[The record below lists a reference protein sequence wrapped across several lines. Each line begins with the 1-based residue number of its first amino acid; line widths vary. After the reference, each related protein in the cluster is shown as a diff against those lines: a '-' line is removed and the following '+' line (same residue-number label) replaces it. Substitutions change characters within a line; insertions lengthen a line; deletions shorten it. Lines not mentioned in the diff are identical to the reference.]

1 MLRKA
6 RTRAVLLVLIL
17 AATAAAAT
25 VLAAALALAA
35 PAARANSTL
44 AVGALP
50 VMVPAV
56 AVCDA
61 IALAVPELVAEAP
74 AEASALA
81 VAPPTA
87 TAIWPL
93 VGRETA
99 CAYCDAAAAAFGEA
113 STSIDVLLASID
125 TEGDPVVE
133 ALVGASARGVSIRVL
148 LDQSDF
154 EPSITEENAK
164 AVAFLRAEGIDAR
177 LDDAA
182 TTTHAKL
189 AIVDRATVI
198 VGSTN
203 WNHYALFEHRQAD
216 VRIDDERVGAAF
228 GGFFD
233 RLWANPSAPLGM
245 TLDGGEIPAEGP
257 ALVAL
262 PDAGQST
269 LYGSFVLDLLAHATT
284 SIHAALYRMSVYPQF
299 ADSATSALVDGL
311 IQAAG
316 RGLEVRVL
324 LDDCSFYAD
333 SAEANLE
340 SAIFLYQSGLDVR
353 LDDPDITTHAKL
365 LVVDGET
372 VVLGSTN
379 WNYYS
384 VERNVEANV
393 ALVRMPD
400 VASVFE
406 SYFASL
412 WADGRE
418 IGR

>member
-1 MLRKA
+1 L
-6 RTRAVLLVLIL
+6 VVLIL

-35 PAARANSTL
+35 PAARANSTPAVSADAPTA
-44 AVGALP
+44 AVGAS
-50 VMVPAV
+50 
-56 AVCDA
+56 
-61 IALAVPELVAEAP
+61 AP
-74 AEASALA
+74 
-81 VAPPTA
+81 

-99 CAYCDAAAAAFGEA
+99 CVYCDVAAAAFGAA
-113 STSIDVLLASID
+113 STSIDVLLS
-125 TEGDPVVE
+125 TLEVEGDPVVE
-133 ALVGASARGVSIRVL
+133 ALVGASARGVSVRVL

-154 EPSITEENAK
+154 EPSITEKNVK
-164 AVAFLRAEGIDAR
+164 AVAFLVAQGIDAR

-189 AIVDRATVI
+189 AIVDRATVF

-228 GGFFD
+228 GDFFD
-233 RLWANPSAPLGM
+233 RLWADPSAPLGM
-245 TLDGGEIPAEGP
+245 TLDGGEIPTDGP

-269 LYGSFVLDLLAHATT
+269 LYGSFVLDLLSHATT
-284 SIHAALYRMSVYPQF
+284 CVHASLYRVSIYPQF

-324 LDDCSFYAD
+324 MDDCSFYAD

-340 SAIFLYQSGLDVR
+340 SAIFLYQSGIDVR
-353 LDDPDITTHAKL
+353 FDDPDVTTHAKL

-384 VERNVEANV
+384 VERNIEANV

-412 WADGRE
+412 WADGRG

>member
-1 MLRKA
+1 M
-6 RTRAVLLVLIL
+6 IL

-25 VLAAALALAA
+25 VLAAALALAV
-35 PAARANSTL
+35 PAARANSIL
-44 AVGALP
+44 AVGA
-50 VMVPAV
+50 VVGMEPAV
-56 AVCDA
+56 AVWDA
-61 IALAVPELVAEAP
+61 TALAVPASAGMMPAVALCGAT
-74 AEASALA
+74 ALA
-81 VAPPTA
+81 VPASA
-87 TAIWPL
+87 GTAIWPL
-93 VGRETA
+93 IGRETP
-99 CAYCDAAAAAFGEA
+99 CVYCDVAAAAFGAA
-113 STSIDVLLASID
+113 SASIDVLLS
-125 TEGDPVVE
+125 TLEVEGDPVVE
-133 ALVGASARGVSIRVL
+133 ALVAACGRGVSVRVL

-154 EPSITEENAK
+154 EPSITEKNAR
-164 AVAFLRAEGIDAR
+164 AVTFLRAQGIDAR

-189 AIVDRATVI
+189 VIVDRATVF

-203 WNHYALFEHRQAD
+203 WNRYALFEHRQAD

-228 GGFFD
+228 GDFFD
-233 RLWANPSAPLGM
+233 RLWANPGAPLGM
-245 TLDGGEIPAEGP
+245 TFDGVEVPADGP

-269 LYGSFVLDLLAHATT
+269 LYASFVLDLLSHAT
-284 SIHAALYRMSVYPQF
+284 SSVHAVLYRVSVYPQF
-299 ADSATSALVDGL
+299 KDSATSALVDGL

-324 LDDCSFYAD
+324 MDDCSFYAD

-340 SAIFLYQSGLDVR
+340 SAIFLYQSGIDVR
-353 LDDPDITTHAKL
+353 FDAPDVTTHAKL

-384 VERNVEANV
+384 VERNIEANV

-400 VASVFE
+400 VASIFE

-412 WADGRE
+412 WAEGRE

>member
-6 RTRAVLLVLIL
+6 RTRAVLLTLIL
-17 AATAAAAT
+17 AATAATAT
-25 VLAAALALAA
+25 VLAAVLALAA

-44 AVGALP
+44 AVGAVT

-56 AVCDA
+56 AMWDTT
-61 IALAVPELVAEAP
+61 ALAVGADAP
-74 AEASALA
+74 KAA
-81 VAPPTA
+81 VGADAP

-99 CAYCDAAAAAFGEA
+99 CVYCDVAAAAFGEA
-113 STSIDVLLASID
+113 SASIDVLLSTIEV
-125 TEGDPVVE
+125 EGDPVVE
-133 ALVGASARGVSIRVL
+133 ALVGACARGVCVRVL
-148 LDQSDF
+148 LDRSDF
-154 EPSITEENAK
+154 EPSVTEKNAK
-164 AVAFLRAEGIDAR
+164 AVAFLVAHGIDAR
-177 LDDAA
+177 LDDPA

-228 GGFFD
+228 GDFFD

-245 TLDGGEIPAEGP
+245 TLDGVEMPADGP

-269 LYGSFVLDLLAHATT
+269 LYGTFVLDLLAHATT
-284 SIHAALYRMSVYPQF
+284 SVHASLYRVSIYPQF

-324 LDDCSFYAD
+324 MDDCSFYAD
-333 SAEANLE
+333 SAEANLQ
-340 SAIFLYQSGLDVR
+340 SAIFLYQSGIDVR
-353 LDDPDITTHAKL
+353 LDDPDVTTHAKL

-384 VERNVEANV
+384 VERNIEANV

-412 WADGRE
+412 WADGRG

>member
-1 MLRKA
+1 MRTLRKA
-6 RTRAVLLVLIL
+6 RTGARWLVLIL
-17 AATAAAAT
+17 AATAAAAA

-44 AVGALP
+44 AVP
-50 VMVPAV
+50 
-56 AVCDA
+56 
-61 IALAVPELVAEAP
+61 
-74 AEASALA
+74 ASAG
-81 VAPPTA
+81 

-99 CAYCDAAAAAFGEA
+99 CVYCDVAAAAFGAA
-113 STSIDVLLASID
+113 SASIDVLLS
-125 TEGDPVVE
+125 TLEVEGDPVVD
-133 ALVGASARGVSIRVL
+133 ALVGASARGVSVRVL

-154 EPSITEENAK
+154 EPSITEENAQ
-164 AVAFLRAEGIDAR
+164 AVAFLVAQGIDAR

-189 AIVDRATVI
+189 AIVDRATVF

-203 WNHYALFEHRQAD
+203 WNRYALFEHRQAD

-228 GGFFD
+228 GDFFD

-245 TLDGGEIPAEGP
+245 TLDDVEIPTDGP
-257 ALVAL
+257 ALVVL

-269 LYGSFVLDLLAHATT
+269 LYGSFVLDLLSHATT
-284 SIHAALYRMSVYPQF
+284 SVHASLYRVSIYPQF

-324 LDDCSFYAD
+324 IDDCSFYAD

-340 SAIFLYQSGLDVR
+340 SAIFLYQNGIDVR
-353 LDDPDITTHAKL
+353 LDDPDVTTHAKL

-384 VERNVEANV
+384 VERNIEANV

-400 VASVFE
+400 VASIFE

-412 WADGRE
+412 WAEGRE

>member
-1 MLRKA
+1 
-6 RTRAVLLVLIL
+6 V
-17 AATAAAAT
+17 AAAA
-25 VLAAALALAA
+25 L
-35 PAARANSTL
+35 
-44 AVGALP
+44 GA
-50 VMVPAV
+50 
-56 AVCDA
+56 
-61 IALAVPELVAEAP
+61 
-74 AEASALA
+74 ASA
-81 VAPPTA
+81 
-87 TAIWPL
+87 
-93 VGRETA
+93 
-99 CAYCDAAAAAFGEA
+99 
-113 STSIDVLLASID
+113 SIDVLLS
-125 TEGDPVVE
+125 TMEVEGDPVVE
-133 ALVGASARGVSIRVL
+133 ALVGASARGVSVRVL

-154 EPSITEENAK
+154 EPSITEENAQ
-164 AVAFLRAEGIDAR
+164 AVAFLRAQGIDAR

-189 AIVDRATVI
+189 AIVDRATVF

-228 GGFFD
+228 GEFFD
-233 RLWANPSAPLGM
+233 RLWADPSAPLGM
-245 TLDGGEIPAEGP
+245 TFDGGEIPAEGP

-269 LYGSFVLDLLAHATT
+269 LYGSFVFDLLSHATT
-284 SIHAALYRMSVYPQF
+284 SVHASLYRVSIYPQF

-324 LDDCSFYAD
+324 MDDCSFYAD
-333 SAEANLE
+333 SAEANLQ
-340 SAIFLYQSGLDVR
+340 SAIFLYQSGIDVR
-353 LDDPDITTHAKL
+353 FDDPDVTTHAKL

-384 VERNVEANV
+384 VERNIEANV

-406 SYFASL
+406 SYFANL
-412 WADGRE
+412 WAEGRA

>member
-1 MLRKA
+1 MRTLRKA
-6 RTRAVLLVLIL
+6 RTGVSWLVLIL
-17 AATAAAAT
+17 AATAAAA
-25 VLAAALALAA
+25 L
-35 PAARANSTL
+35 
-44 AVGALP
+44 
-50 VMVPAV
+50 V
-56 AVCDA
+56 ADEP
-61 IALAVPELVAEAP
+61 IAEAP

-81 VAPPTA
+81 AAPLRAAAVAVWDATA
-87 TAIWPL
+87 PAVGADAPTAIWPL
-93 VGRETA
+93 VGRETP
-99 CAYCDAAAAAFGEA
+99 CVYCDVAAVAFGAA
-113 STSIDVLLASID
+113 SASIDVLLSTLEA
-125 TEGDPVVE
+125 EGDPVVE
-133 ALVGASARGVSIRVL
+133 ALVGARARGVSVRVL

-154 EPSITEENAK
+154 EPSITEKNAK
-164 AVAFLRAEGIDAR
+164 AVAFLVAQGIDAR

-189 AIVDRATVI
+189 AIVDRVTVF

-228 GGFFD
+228 GDFFD
-233 RLWANPSAPLGM
+233 RLWADPSAPLGM
-245 TLDGGEIPAEGP
+245 TLDGVEVPLDGP
-257 ALVAL
+257 ALVVL

-269 LYGSFVLDLLAHATT
+269 LYGSFVLDLLSHATT
-284 SIHAALYRMSVYPQF
+284 SVHASLYRVSIYPQF

-324 LDDCSFYAD
+324 IDDCSFYAD
-333 SAEANLE
+333 SAEANLQ
-340 SAIFLYQSGLDVR
+340 SAIFLYQSGIDVR
-353 LDDPDITTHAKL
+353 FDDPDVTTHAKL

-384 VERNVEANV
+384 VERNIEANV

-412 WADGRE
+412 WAEGRR
-418 IGR
+418 IAP

>member
-1 MLRKA
+1 L
-6 RTRAVLLVLIL
+6 VVLIL
-17 AATAAAAT
+17 AATAAAALVADEPT
-25 VLAAALALAA
+25 AEA
-35 PAARANSTL
+35 PAA
-44 AVGALP
+44 AVGALTG
-50 VMVPAV
+50 MVPAV
-56 AVCDA
+56 AMRDA
-61 IALAVPELVAEAP
+61 T
-74 AEASALA
+74 ALA

-93 VGRETA
+93 VGRETP
-99 CAYCDAAAAAFGEA
+99 CVYCDVAAAAFGEA
-113 STSIDVLLASID
+113 AASIDVLLS
-125 TEGDPVVE
+125 TMEVEGDPVVE
-133 ALVGASARGVSIRVL
+133 ALVGACARGVFVRVL
-148 LDQSDF
+148 VDQSDF
-154 EPSITEENAK
+154 EPSITEKNAR
-164 AVAFLRAEGIDAR
+164 AVAFLVAQGIDAR
-177 LDDAA
+177 LDDPA

-189 AIVDRATVI
+189 AIVDRTTVF

-228 GGFFD
+228 GDFFD
-233 RLWANPSAPLGM
+233 RLWADPSAPLGM
-245 TLDGGEIPAEGP
+245 TLDGVEVPLDGST
-257 ALVAL
+257 LVVL

-269 LYGSFVLDLLAHATT
+269 LYGSFVLNLLSHATT
-284 SIHAALYRMSVYPQF
+284 SVHASLYRVSIYPQF

-316 RGLEVRVL
+316 RGLDVRVL
-324 LDDCSFYAD
+324 MDDCSFYAD
-333 SAEANLE
+333 SAEANLQ
-340 SAIFLYQSGLDVR
+340 SAIFLYQSGIDVR
-353 LDDPDITTHAKL
+353 FDDPDVTTHAKL

-384 VERNVEANV
+384 VERNIEANV

-412 WADGRE
+412 WTEGRR
-418 IGR
+418 IVP

>member
-1 MLRKA
+1 M
-6 RTRAVLLVLIL
+6 IL

-25 VLAAALALAA
+25 VLAAALALAV
-35 PAARANSTL
+35 PAARANSIL
-44 AVGALP
+44 AVGA
-50 VMVPAV
+50 VVGMEPAV
-56 AVCDA
+56 AVWDA
-61 IALAVPELVAEAP
+61 TALAVPASAGMMPAVAVWDAT
-74 AEASALA
+74 ALA
-81 VAPPTA
+81 VPASA
-87 TAIWPL
+87 GTAIWPL
-93 VGRETA
+93 IGRETP
-99 CAYCDAAAAAFGEA
+99 CVYCDVAAAAFGAA
-113 STSIDVLLASID
+113 SASIDVLLS
-125 TEGDPVVE
+125 TLEVEGDPVVE
-133 ALVGASARGVSIRVL
+133 ALVAACGRGVSVRVL

-154 EPSITEENAK
+154 EPSITEKNAR
-164 AVAFLRAEGIDAR
+164 AVTFLRAQGIDAR

-189 AIVDRATVI
+189 VIVDRATVF

-203 WNHYALFEHRQAD
+203 WNRYALFEHRQAD

-228 GGFFD
+228 GDFFD
-233 RLWANPSAPLGM
+233 RLWANPGAPLGM
-245 TLDGGEIPAEGP
+245 TFDGVEVPADGP

-269 LYGSFVLDLLAHATT
+269 LYASFVLDLLSHAT
-284 SIHAALYRMSVYPQF
+284 SSVHAVLYRVSVYPQF
-299 ADSATSALVDGL
+299 KDSATSALVDGL

-324 LDDCSFYAD
+324 MDDCSFYAD

-340 SAIFLYQSGLDVR
+340 SAIFLYQSGIDVR
-353 LDDPDITTHAKL
+353 FDAPDVTTHAKL

-384 VERNVEANV
+384 VERNIEANV

-400 VASVFE
+400 VASIFE

-412 WADGRE
+412 WAEGRE

>member
-25 VLAAALALAA
+25 VLAAALALAV
-35 PAARANSTL
+35 PAARANST
-44 AVGALP
+44 P
-50 VMVPAV
+50 
-56 AVCDA
+56 
-61 IALAVPELVAEAP
+61 AVPELVAEAP

-93 VGRETA
+93 IGRETP
-99 CAYCDAAAAAFGEA
+99 CVYCDVAAAAFGAA
-113 STSIDVLLASID
+113 SASIDVLLSTIEV
-125 TEGDPVVE
+125 EGDPVVE
-133 ALVGASARGVSIRVL
+133 ALVGASARGVSVRVL

-154 EPSITEENAK
+154 EPSITEKNVK
-164 AVAFLRAEGIDAR
+164 AVAFLVAHGIDAR
-177 LDDAA
+177 LDDPA

-216 VRIDDERVGAAF
+216 VRIDDERVGVAF
-228 GGFFD
+228 GDVFD
-233 RLWANPSAPLGM
+233 RLWADPSAPLGM
-245 TLDGGEIPAEGP
+245 TLDGGEIPADGP

-269 LYGSFVLDLLAHATT
+269 LYGSFVLNLLSHATA
-284 SIHAALYRMSVYPQF
+284 SVHASLYRVSIYPQF

-324 LDDCSFYAD
+324 MDDCSFYAD

-340 SAIFLYQSGLDVR
+340 SAIFLYQSGIDVR
-353 LDDPDITTHAKL
+353 FDDPDVTTHAKL

-384 VERNVEANV
+384 VERNIEANV

-400 VASVFE
+400 VATVFE

-412 WADGRE
+412 WADGRG

>member
-1 MLRKA
+1 
-6 RTRAVLLVLIL
+6 LLVLIL
-17 AATAAAAT
+17 AATAAAA
-25 VLAAALALAA
+25 L
-35 PAARANSTL
+35 
-44 AVGALP
+44 
-50 VMVPAV
+50 V
-56 AVCDA
+56 ADE
-61 IALAVPELVAEAP
+61 PVAEAP

-81 VAPPTA
+81 ADDDVGQVSSPLAVGADAP

-93 VGRETA
+93 IGRETP
-99 CAYCDAAAAAFGEA
+99 CVYCDVAAAAFGAA
-113 STSIDVLLASID
+113 SASIDVLLS
-125 TEGDPVVE
+125 TMEVEGDPVVE
-133 ALVGASARGVSIRVL
+133 ALVGASARGVSVRVL

-154 EPSITEENAK
+154 EPSITEKNAQ
-164 AVAFLRAEGIDAR
+164 AVAFLVAQGIDAR
-177 LDDAA
+177 LDDAV

-189 AIVDRATVI
+189 VIVDRATVF

-228 GGFFD
+228 GDFFD
-233 RLWANPSAPLGM
+233 RLWADPSAPLGM
-245 TLDGGEIPAEGP
+245 TLDGVEVPLDGP
-257 ALVAL
+257 ALVVL

-269 LYGSFVLDLLAHATT
+269 LYGSFVLDLLSHATT
-284 SIHAALYRMSVYPQF
+284 SVHASLYRVSVYPQF

-316 RGLEVRVL
+316 RGLDVRVL
-324 LDDCSFYAD
+324 MDDCSFYAD
-333 SAEANLE
+333 SAEANLQ
-340 SAIFLYQSGLDVR
+340 SAIFLYQSGIDVR
-353 LDDPDITTHAKL
+353 FDDPDVTTHAKL

-384 VERNVEANV
+384 VERNIEANV

-412 WADGRE
+412 WAEGRA

>member
-1 MLRKA
+1 
-6 RTRAVLLVLIL
+6 LLVLIL

-35 PAARANSTL
+35 PAARANSTP
-44 AVGALP
+44 AVGADAP
-50 VMVPAV
+50 TAAV
-56 AVCDA
+56 G
-61 IALAVPELVAEAP
+61 
-74 AEASALA
+74 ASA
-81 VAPPTA
+81 P

-99 CAYCDAAAAAFGEA
+99 CVYCDVAAAALGAA
-113 STSIDVLLASID
+113 SASIDVLLS
-125 TEGDPVVE
+125 TLEVEGDPVVE
-133 ALVGASARGVSIRVL
+133 ALVGARARGVSIRVL

-154 EPSITEENAK
+154 EPSITEKNVK
-164 AVAFLRAEGIDAR
+164 AVAFLVAQGIDAR
-177 LDDAA
+177 LDDPA

-228 GGFFD
+228 VDFFD
-233 RLWANPSAPLGM
+233 RLWADPSAPLGM
-245 TLDGGEIPAEGP
+245 TLDGGQIPTEGP

-284 SIHAALYRMSVYPQF
+284 SVHASLYRVSIYPQF

-324 LDDCSFYAD
+324 MDDCSFYAD

-340 SAIFLYQSGLDVR
+340 SAIFLYQSGIDVR
-353 LDDPDITTHAKL
+353 FDDPDVTTHAKL

-384 VERNVEANV
+384 VERNIEANV

-412 WADGRE
+412 WADGRQ
-418 IGR
+418 IVP

>member
-6 RTRAVLLVLIL
+6 RTGASLLAGVTVI
-17 AATAAAAT
+17 AAAAT
-25 VLAAALALAA
+25 L
-35 PAARANSTL
+35 T
-44 AVGALP
+44 GW
-50 VMVPAV
+50 VPAV
-56 AVCDA
+56 AVWDA
-61 IALAVPELVAEAP
+61 TALAVGAEAP
-74 AEASALA
+74 TAA
-81 VAPPTA
+81 VGTDAP

-93 VGRETA
+93 IGRETP
-99 CAYCDAAAAAFGEA
+99 CVYCDVAAAAFGEA
-113 STSIDVLLASID
+113 SASIDVLLSSLDAED
-125 TEGDPVVE
+125 DPVVD
-133 ALVGASARGVSIRVL
+133 ALVGASARGVPVRVL

-154 EPSITEENAK
+154 EPSITERNAR
-164 AVAFLRAEGIDAR
+164 AVAFLVSQGIDAR

-189 AIVDRATVI
+189 AIVDRATVF

-228 GGFFD
+228 GDFFE
-233 RLWANPSAPLGM
+233 RLWANPSAPLGL
-245 TLDGGEIPAEGP
+245 TFDHVEVPLDGPT
-257 ALVAL
+257 LVAL

-284 SIHAALYRMSVYPQF
+284 SVHAALYRVSVYPQF
-299 ADSATSALVDGL
+299 KDSATSALVDGL

-324 LDDCSFYAD
+324 MDDCSFYAD

-340 SAIFLYQSGLDVR
+340 SAIFLYQNGLDVR
-353 LDDPDITTHAKL
+353 LDDPDVTTHAKL

-384 VERNVEANV
+384 VERNIEANV

-412 WADGRE
+412 WAEGRP
-418 IGR
+418 IAP